1 MIIIKTKVIVLFILL
16 IGITLTFAQE
26 NKEAKILLDTR
37 QAKYKINKEI
47 YGHFAEH
54 LGNCIY
60 GGFFVGENSSIP
72 NTRGIR
78 NDVIKAL
85 KEMQIPVLR
94 WPGGCFADTYHWKN
108 GIGPQKDRPKMLN
121 VYWGRVSEDNSFGT
135 HEFMD
140 LCDLIG
146 AEPYIS
152 ANVGSGTVQEM
163 QEWVQYLTSN
173 DEVPI
178 VQLRKK
184 NGRENPWK
192 IKYWGIGNESWGCG
206 GNMRPEY
213 YSDLYKVF
221 NSYCFNYDKNILYRV
236 ASGGSDA
243 DYNWTEVVMK
253 NIPSSQMQGL
263 SLHYYTMP
271 SWNEKGSATQF
282 NENQWYNQ
290 IDVALKIEDRINKNS
305 AIMDQYDADKL
316 VGLIVDEWGSWYEVE
331 KGTNPGFLYQ
341 QNTLRDAL
349 IAGLSLNIFNN
360 HCDRVKMANI
370 AQIINVL
377 QSMILTKNDKIVLT
391 PSYYVFKMYKVHQN
405 AMMIPLTIFNTPRYT
420 KENMNMP
427 LLNGSASID
436 SLGTINITLCNLD
449 AENEQALQV
458 ELNQKDLKNISGEI
472 ITGDKI
478 NSNNDF
484 GKPEEVTLKEFSG
497 FTRKNNA
504 IELKLP
510 PKSVVLIKIKSEI
523 KNN

>member
-1 MIIIKTKVIVLFILL
+1 
-16 IGITLTFAQE
+16 
-26 NKEAKILLDTR
+26 
-37 QAKYKINKEI
+37 
-47 YGHFAEH
+47 
-54 LGNCIY
+54 
-60 GGFFVGENSSIP
+60 
-72 NTRGIR
+72 
-78 NDVIKAL
+78 
-85 KEMQIPVLR
+85 
-94 WPGGCFADTYHWKN
+94 
-108 GIGPQKDRPKMLN
+108 
-121 VYWGRVSEDNSFGT
+121 
-135 HEFMD
+135 
-140 LCDLIG
+140 
-146 AEPYIS
+146 
-152 ANVGSGTVQEM
+152 
-163 QEWVQYLTSN
+163 
-173 DEVPI
+173 
-178 VQLRKK
+178 
-184 NGRENPWK
+184 
-192 IKYWGIGNESWGCG
+192 
-206 GNMRPEY
+206 
-213 YSDLYKVF
+213 
-221 NSYCFNYDKNILYRV
+221 
-236 ASGGSDA
+236 
-243 DYNWTEVVMK
+243 
-253 NIPSSQMQGL
+253 
-263 SLHYYTMP
+263 MP

-391 PSYYVFKMYKVHQN
+391 PSYYVFKMYKVHQG
-405 AMMIPLTIFNTPRYT
+405 AIMIPLTMLNTARYT

-478 NSNNDF
+478 NSINDF

-523 KNN
+523 KNH